1 MVDVGASQLNQRL
14 DNFLIRHLADVPRTR
29 IYRIIR
35 KGEVR
40 VNKKRCRPDYRLQ
53 PGDRIRI
60 PPLQPAREK
69 PPKIS
74 PPSSLLED
82 LGSRRLYENENLVVI
97 DKPSGLAVHAG
108 SGVNYGV
115 IDAMRLLYPDDDI
128 ELLHRLDRDTS
139 GCLLLCKNRAALLE
153 MQQNL
158 RQNRIGKNYVAVV
171 KGRWP
176 ESLREIDLPLMR
188 YHLPNGERRVRVDP
202 AGQSALTR
210 IKAVQA
216 GSLYSIIRL
225 ELVTGRTHQVRVHCQ
240 AQGHAI
246 AGDDKYGDAE
256 FNRAMRARN
265 VRRLMLHASSLELPS
280 SRYCPEL
287 VVNAPLPQEFEIL
300 QGPEETGPA
309 RSTG

>member
-1 MVDVGASQLNQRL
+1 MVDVSASQLNQRL
-14 DNFLIRHLADVPRTR
+14 DNFLIKHLADVPRTR

-40 VNKKRCRPDYRLQ
+40 VNKKRCKPDYRLQ

-69 PPKIS
+69 PSKTA
-74 PPSSLLED
+74 PPPSLLED
-82 LGSRRLYENENLVVI
+82 LGSRRLFENQDLVVI
-97 DKPSGLAVHAG
+97 DKPAGIAVHAG
-108 SGVNYGV
+108 SGVDYGV
-115 IDAMRLLYPDDDI
+115 IDAMRLLYPDQDI

-158 RQNRIGKNYVAVV
+158 KQNRIGKNYAAAVE
-171 KGRWP
+171 GRWP
-176 ESLREIDLPLMR
+176 EALREIDLPLMR

-202 AGQSALTR
+202 AGQPALTR

-216 GSLYSIIRL
+216 GSLFSIIRL

-246 AGDDKYGDAE
+246 AGDDKYGDAG
-256 FNRAMRARN
+256 FNRAMRARGL
-265 VRRLMLHASSLELPS
+265 RRLMLHASSLELPA
-280 SRYCPEL
+280 SRCSPEL
-287 VVNAPLPQEFEIL
+287 VINAPLPQEFEIL
-300 QGPEETGPA
+300 QGQGETRPD
-309 RSTG
+309 R